1 MMAVRMTG
9 LAARAVSGIRQL
21 SLFCA
26 VGATAAAVHYAVV
39 LTLVPLGLAALA
51 SNVVGFLTAFLVSFR
66 GHNAWTF
73 PAQPGRRR
81 SAALHRFFRVAIAA
95 FAVNETL
102 FWALLRWTAMPYQ
115 LALALVLIVVAGGTF
130 VASKFWAFADA

>member
-1 MMAVRMTG
+1 M
-9 LAARAVSGIRQL
+9 AARMDDVAARTASGIRQL

-26 VGATAAAVHYAVV
+26 VGAAAAAVHYAVV
-39 LTLVPLGLAALA
+39 LTLVPLGLAALL
-51 SNVVGFLTAFLVSFR
+51 SNVVGFLTAFVVSYR
-66 GHNAWTF
+66 GHGAWTF

-81 SAALHRFFRVAIAA
+81 HAALHRFLRVAIAA

-102 FWALLRWTAMPYQ
+102 FWALLTWTHLPYQ

-130 VASKFWAFADA
+130 FASKLWAFVDA

>member
-1 MMAVRMTG
+1 MAARMDDV
-9 LAARAVSGIRQL
+9 AARAVSGIRQL

-39 LTLVPLGLAALA
+39 LTLVPLGLAALL
-51 SNVVGFLTAFLVSFR
+51 SNVVGFLTAFLVSYR
-66 GHNAWTF
+66 GHSAWTF
-73 PAQPGRRR
+73 PSQPGRRR
-81 SAALHRFFRVAIAA
+81 RAALRRFFSVAIAA

-102 FWALLRWTAMPYQ
+102 FWALLTWTHLPYQ

-130 VASKFWAFADA
+130 FASKLWAFVDA